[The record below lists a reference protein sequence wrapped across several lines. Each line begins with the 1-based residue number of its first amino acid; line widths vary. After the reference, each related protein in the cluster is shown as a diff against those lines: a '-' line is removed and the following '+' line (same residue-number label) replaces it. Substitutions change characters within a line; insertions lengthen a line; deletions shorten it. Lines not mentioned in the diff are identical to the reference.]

1 MINQI
6 NTAVIRRIRKDSEPP
21 SYRLAIQEH
30 DAVTLPQWSMHPEQR
45 AHLHLPCDS
54 AAWPLYRLHTSNTTI
69 QPQATG
75 SKCVFPLNST
85 ANVSHV
91 ECRCTHVEDIL
102 PVNANRAARS
112 FRQMIC
118 QSVISRDPPEIRS
131 ADAIMTNGSPLP
143 RPALC
148 SPGSRARWTKNSFE
162 GLLSGEESTAWYGE
176 AHEELV

>member
-1 MINQI
+1 MQSRYPNDRCTRSNELICI
-6 NTAVIRRIRKDSEPP
+6 CPATALHDHCIACTLRILLSSPK
-21 SYRLAIQEH
+21 
-30 DAVTLPQWSMHPEQR
+30 
-45 AHLHLPCDS
+45 
-54 AAWPLYRLHTSNTTI
+54 
-69 QPQATG
+69 ATG

-176 AHEELV
+176 AHQELV